1 MLTAF
6 TASLLLITAAEF
18 GDKTFFVALILA
30 MRHSVFRSL
39 IFWGVLAGLGLM
51 TMVSVLAGNILSLV
65 PRIYVHYA
73 EIALFVFFGLKL
85 LYDAS
90 RISANSEGEE
100 ELEAATF
107 VNKAESNLPHK
118 KTRLAIFR
126 EAFSL
131 TFIAEWGDRTQITTI
146 ALAATY
152 HPIGVIAGSVLGH
165 AICTGIAV
173 IGGRLLAKRIS
184 ERTITVIGGL
194 LYLLFAA
201 LAWWEGR

>member
-6 TASLLLITAAEF
+6 TASLLLITAAEL
-18 GDKTFFVALILA
+18 GDKTFFVAVILA
-30 MRHSVFRSL
+30 MRHSIFRSL
-39 IFWGVLAGLGLM
+39 IFWGVLAALGLM
-51 TMVSVLAGNILSLV
+51 TVVSVLAGNILSLI
-65 PRIYVHYA
+65 PRIYVQYA
-73 EIALFVFFGLKL
+73 EIALFVFFGVKL

-90 RISANSEGEE
+90 RMSAQSSQEE
-100 ELEAATF
+100 EQEAVLF
-107 VNKAESNLPHK
+107 VNKAESKLPHK
-118 KTRLAIFR
+118 QTKLRVFR

-152 HPIGVIAGSVLGH
+152 HPVGVITGSVLGH

-184 ERTITVIGGL
+184 ERTITVIGGI

-201 LAWWEGR
+201 LAWLSGS

>member
-6 TASLLLITAAEF
+6 TASLLLITAAEL
-18 GDKTFFVALILA
+18 GDKTFFVAVILA
-30 MRHSVFRSL
+30 MRHSIFRSL
-39 IFWGVLAGLGLM
+39 IFWGVLAALGLM
-51 TMVSVLAGNILSLV
+51 TVVSVLAGNILSLI

-73 EIALFVFFGLKL
+73 EIALFVFFGVKL

-90 RISANSEGEE
+90 RMSAQLSQEE
-100 ELEAATF
+100 EQEAVLL
-107 VNKAESNLPHK
+107 VNKAESKLPRK
-118 KTRLAIFR
+118 QTKLAIFR

-131 TFIAEWGDRTQITTI
+131 TFIAEWGDRTQITTM

-152 HPIGVIAGSVLGH
+152 HPVGVITGSVLGH

-184 ERTITVIGGL
+184 ERTITVIGGI

-201 LAWWEGR
+201 LAWLSGS

>member
-1 MLTAF
+1 MLIAF
-6 TASLLLITAAEF
+6 TTSLLLITAAEF

-30 MRHSVFRSL
+30 MRHLAFRSL
-39 IFWGVLAGLGLM
+39 IFWGVLAALGVM
-51 TMVSVLAGNILSLV
+51 TIMSVLAGNVLSLV

-73 EIALFVFFGLKL
+73 EIALFVFFGVKL

-90 RISANSEGEE
+90 RMSAKIEGEE
-100 ELEAATF
+100 EQDAAAF
-107 VNKAESNLPHK
+107 VHKAELKLPQK

-131 TFIAEWGDRTQITTI
+131 TFIAELGDRTQITTI

-152 HPIGVIAGSVLGH
+152 HPMGVIAGSVLGH

-184 ERTITVIGGL
+184 ERTVTVIGGL
-194 LYLLFAA
+194 LYLLFAI
-201 LAWWEGR
+201 LATFEGS

>member
-39 IFWGVLAGLGLM
+39 IFWGVLAALGLM

-73 EIALFVFFGLKL
+73 EIALFVFFGVKL

-90 RISANSEGEE
+90 RMSAKSEGEE

-107 VNKAESNLPHK
+107 INKAESNLPQK

-152 HPIGVIAGSVLGH
+152 HPMGVIAGSVLGH
-165 AICTGIAV
+165 AICTAIAV

-201 LAWWEGR
+201 LAWSSGS